1 MGRPISPLSQAA
13 LEPALAYIRRA
24 LDREADVFSKSARLT
39 AVAYANLL
47 AKGETAKLPDYLRMA
62 NHWIDAYLTPQGR
75 SAMLTAL
82 RRRKADAASGPRASR
97 TIRLQDSAH
106 ADLERLA
113 KQLGLSRAATLR
125 ALVRAGLVAP
135 QVQAEVKK
143 MAASSR
149 KD

>member
-47 AKGETAKLPDYLRMA
+47 AKGETAAR
-62 NHWIDAYLTPQGR
+62 
-75 SAMLTAL
+75 
-82 RRRKADAASGPRASR
+82 GPRASR

-113 KQLGLSRAATLR
+113 NQLGLSRAATLR